1 MSQTFAQGLGI
12 ALVGMGLVFA
22 ALALLWA
29 LMTVLSR
36 VGQPRRRP
44 LFSPG
49 EGQRVGT
56 AGAEPAAAPTPQE
69 MAAIATALWLLRE
82 EQEAEASFRPPLPPE
97 LTRWVAVGYSRSLR
111 PWQPPRAR

>member
-1 MSQTFAQGLGI
+1 MSETFAQGLGI

-29 LMTVLSR
+29 LMTALGR
-36 VGQPRRRP
+36 LGRPRRRALRP
-44 LFSPG
+44 FH
-49 EGQRVGT
+49 EAQR
-56 AGAEPAAAPTPQE
+56 ADAAAKEPAALPTPQE
-69 MAAIATALWLLRE
+69 MAAIATALWLLRQE
-82 EQEAEASFRPPLPPE
+82 EEAEASFRPPLPPE

>member
-29 LMTVLSR
+29 LMTVLGR
-36 VGQPRRRP
+36 VGQPRRRALRP
-44 LFSPG
+44 RQAAARRD
-49 EGQRVGT
+49 EAAV
-56 AGAEPAAAPTPQE
+56 EPAAAPTPQE